1 MEQGRQRVQ
10 ERGGENLYRA
20 GQGWAGLGRAGLG
33 RDCPH
38 LLLTVTTCSLRG
50 HLSGPLAQ
58 LLVSPGAGLR

>member
-10 ERGGENLYRA
+10 ERGGENLYRT
-20 GQGWAGLGRAGLG
+20 GQG

>member
-1 MEQGRQRVQ
+1 MGSYC
-10 ERGGENLYRA
+10 LY
-20 GQGWAGLGRAGLG
+20 
-33 RDCPH
+33 

>member
-1 MEQGRQRVQ
+1 MGS
-10 ERGGENLYRA
+10 Y
-20 GQGWAGLGRAGLG
+20 
-33 RDCPH
+33 CFY

>member
-1 MEQGRQRVQ
+1 MYRIWGPVVGEAKWGEWRSGTTGQNWDQGK
-10 ERGGENLYRA
+10 
-20 GQGWAGLGRAGLG
+20 
-33 RDCPH
+33 DCPH

>member
-20 GQGWAGLGRAGLG
+20 GQGWAGQG

>member
-1 MEQGRQRVQ
+1 MGRICTRQGR
-10 ERGGENLYRA
+10 A
-20 GQGWAGLGRAGLG
+20 GLGWAGQGRAGLG